1 MGGRDRRKMGEG
13 TGGVLVVELS
23 EGLLGASCCHL
34 ASMVTS
40 PWLSRYVLF
49 DPQCLKAELVA
60 KV

>member
-1 MGGRDRRKMGEG
+1 MGEG
-13 TGGVLVVELS
+13 TGGVLIVELS
-23 EGLLGASCCHL
+23 EGLLGASYCHL

-40 PWLSRYVLF
+40 PWLSRCVLF